1 MFLNSRLFLDPELD
15 KKEKILYQPE
25 FPLVYDGI
33 HGPYRP
39 ITNVVTSLQAD
50 FLNLLQ
56 TSPGEW
62 PFEPDLGVGLKHYL
76 FEFQG
81 SEKLL
86 ELQPVINDQISK
98 YLPQIELLDLQFIA
112 SDQEIDESFTVLK
125 LTYSILNSELVEL
138 IAKLDK
144 LSSEL
149 ELELKSNQSNMALGD
164 ALVQSLRS
172 PNDIITI

>member
-1 MFLNSRLFLDPELD
+1 MFLNSNIFLDPDLD

-39 ITNVVTSLQAD
+39 ITNVVASLQAD

-76 FEFQG
+76 FEFHDSQ
-81 SEKLL
+81 KLL

-112 SDQEIDESFTVLK
+112 NDQEIDEAFTTLK

-144 LSSEL
+144 INSEL
-149 ELELKSNQSNMALGD
+149 ELELESIQSNMGLGD

-172 PNDIITI
+172 PNDVVTV

>member
-39 ITNVVTSLQAD
+39 ITNVVDSLQAD
-50 FLNLLQ
+50 FLHLLQ

-76 FEFQG
+76 FEFHG

-112 SDQEIDESFTVLK
+112 SDQEVDEAYTTLR

-138 IAKLDK
+138 IAKFDK
-144 LSSEL
+144 LNSEL
-149 ELELKSNQSNMALGD
+149 QIELESIQSNMGLGD
-164 ALVQSLRS
+164 ALAQSLRS
-172 PNDIITI
+172 PNDVAII